1 MAEGTL
7 LDTDLLAVAAADEVE
22 RDLQL
27 FSKSQGLDLNGV
39 RYSLIRAAL

>member
-7 LDTDLLAVAAADEVE
+7 VDTDLLAVAATDEGE

-39 RYSLIRAAL
+39 RHSFIRAAL

>member
-22 RDLQL
+22 RDLQF

>member
-7 LDTDLLAVAAADEVE
+7 VDTDLLAVAAADEVE

-27 FSKSQGLDLNGV
+27 FSKSQGLDLNGI
-39 RYSLIRAAL
+39 RYPFIGAAL